1 MIFMLRLFKKI
12 FKLKPRTIPSQT
24 TIKPIIERQ
33 ILVSKNKKANIS
45 PTITKRMIHNG
56 GNIATVVKTLVRKI
70 NRLHQKQVKYG
81 LTKKEKTLLAEYQE
95 YLEKVTSTREG
106 TKKIFVED

>member
-45 PTITKRMIHNG
+45 PTITKRMVHRG
-56 GNIATVVKTLVRKI
+56 GNIDAVVKNLVRKI

-81 LTKKEKTLLAEYQE
+81 LSKKEIILLAESQK
-95 YLEKVTSTREG
+95 YLERVTATREG